1 MSVLLI
7 SHSSKDDAVARALEA
22 WLHAKGF
29 TDIFIDHTSIMVG
42 EKWGEALREASGTC
56 RVVACLVTQPW
67 LTSDE
72 CFGEYKAAWYLGKR
86 IIPLFLLA
94 PKAKLGADAK
104 KRFADI
110 CAEYQGLDLTP
121 CLKSGGK
128 LDPDADQ
135 SVAERLVE
143 GLRAAGALAKVGLD
157 PEAFAVDRKLRPM
170 PFLGLASFGDDDAD
184 AALFYGR
191 SGEIAEALE
200 ELRQMRAKAERRP
213 FVILGASGAGKSS
226 LLKAGIIPRLRREAP
241 AWLPLRAFRPGSD
254 PLLNLAEALARTFG
268 DFGADEALGEIRERL
283 MSAWS
288 KAERSDKGDL
298 TPEGF
303 GVLQAALEAE
313 GRKLREAAGR
323 GAASILISVDQA
335 EELARAEGDSGQ
347 ALADYLRVALAA
359 GTSWYLAFTIRN
371 DSLPE
376 LQSHRR
382 FRDLKLHLYDL
393 RGLPIF
399 RFESVVEAPA
409 KRYGVTVDSKLVGA
423 LVESAP
429 EAGALPL
436 LAFALQRLWRQFAAK
451 RILLRDHF
459 VRIGSLKGLID
470 DAAERALRGL
480 APDEDVPL
488 PSGPPAKQRDDLGST
503 TFVPALTQ
511 INDQGAVIRRVA
523 AWKDFN
529 GVQRELLERFQQ
541 WRLVVRKGEADGGTV
556 EVAHEALFREWTRLK
571 SWLEP
576 ERARLEVL
584 RSLQVDAATWDRNG
598 RDVAFLNHR
607 DKRLGEATEVAGI
620 ERYRQRLGQLEFDY
634 IAACQVAESLAQRSA
649 RRVQALVGTLVVL
662 LALGGVGW
670 WQQDFLREQYYW
682 RWTMGPSVLTAEQEK
697 EKAAKPGSDFKECAI
712 GCPTMVVVPVG
723 KFTMGSPEGE
733 QGRFGGEGPQ
743 HEVTIAKPFAVGK
756 TEVTFAEWDACV
768 SAGAC
773 AKASDS
779 GWGHGNQPVINVSWD
794 NAQEYIAWLSRLTGK
809 KYRLLT
815 EAEWEYSA
823 RAGARTAYSWG
834 DEIGRGNANC
844 NGCGSQWDDKRSA
857 PVSSFKPNAFGLYDM
872 HGNVYEWVEDAWH
885 DRYEGAPVDGTAWLQ
900 GGDERRVVRGGSW
913 LSFPRNIRGRLMN
926 STGDRYNGLGFR
938 LARTLNP

>member
-1 MSVLLI
+1 MPVLFV

-42 EKWGEALREASGTC
+42 EKWADALREASGTC

-128 LDPDADQ
+128 LDPEADQ

-200 ELRQMRAKAERRP
+200 ELRRMRAAAERRP

-241 AWLPLRAFRPGSD
+241 AWLPLRAFRPGAD
-254 PLLNLAEALARTFG
+254 PLLNLTEALARTFG
-268 DFGADEALGEIRERL
+268 DFGADEALGDIRERL
-283 MSAWS
+283 MGAWS

-298 TPEGF
+298 TPEGL

-359 GTSWYLAFTIRN
+359 ATSWSLAFTIRN

-382 FRDLKLHLYDL
+382 FQDLKLHVYDL
-393 RGLPIF
+393 RALPVY

-409 KRYGVTVDSKLVGA
+409 KRYGVTVDSKLVEA
-423 LVESAP
+423 LMESAP
-429 EAGALPL
+429 EADALPL
-436 LAFALQRLWRQFAAK
+436 LAFALQRLWHQYAAR
-451 RILLRDHF
+451 RILVRDDF
-459 VRIGSLKGLID
+459 VRIGGLNLID

-480 APDEDVPL
+480 TPDADVPL
-488 PSGPPAKQRDDLGST
+488 PSGPPAKRRDDLGSA
-503 TFVPALTQ
+503 TFVPALTNM
-511 INDQGAVIRRVA
+511 NDQGAVIRRVA

-529 GVQRELLERFQQ
+529 GDQRELLEQFQQ
-541 WRLVVRKGEADGGTV
+541 WRLVVRKGEADGGTI
-556 EVAHEALFREWTRLK
+556 EVAHEALFREWVRLQ

-598 RDVAFLNHR
+598 RDAAFLHHR
-607 DKRLGEATEVAGI
+607 DKRLGEATALVGI
-620 ERYRQRLGQLEFDY
+620 ERYRQRLSQLEFDY
-634 IAACQVAESLAQRSA
+634 LAGCQVAARSA
-649 RRVQALVGTLVVL
+649 RGRTRQKQGLLRALMAMLALIVVLSTYWIAAILAPAFPYLGDVLHDHIAAIVGLPASAAVSFILVVFLRQIQGPIEIEGWGFKFTGAAGSLVIWLVCFLALVGAIKLV
-662 LALGGVGW
+662 W
-670 WQQDFLREQYYW
+670 
-682 RWTMGPSVLTAEQEK
+682 
-697 EKAAKPGSDFKECAI
+697 
-712 GCPTMVVVPVG
+712 
-723 KFTMGSPEGE
+723 
-733 QGRFGGEGPQ
+733 
-743 HEVTIAKPFAVGK
+743 
-756 TEVTFAEWDACV
+756 
-768 SAGAC
+768 
-773 AKASDS
+773 
-779 GWGHGNQPVINVSWD
+779 
-794 NAQEYIAWLSRLTGK
+794 
-809 KYRLLT
+809 
-815 EAEWEYSA
+815 
-823 RAGARTAYSWG
+823 
-834 DEIGRGNANC
+834 
-844 NGCGSQWDDKRSA
+844 
-857 PVSSFKPNAFGLYDM
+857 
-872 HGNVYEWVEDAWH
+872 
-885 DRYEGAPVDGTAWLQ
+885 
-900 GGDERRVVRGGSW
+900 
-913 LSFPRNIRGRLMN
+913 
-926 STGDRYNGLGFR
+926 
-938 LARTLNP
+938 